1 MSDTVRIVEMGRDH
15 EITALIGRSPAGRVA
30 KCAERQG
37 KALGEITVIGCRP
50 AP

>member
-30 KCAERQG
+30 NALNA
-37 KALGEITVIGCRP
+37 KAKRS
-50 AP
+50 AK